1 MKALFSDLDHFTIWK
16 CVVITALVLVGFWSH
31 KKHNAQTNGT
41 KARSKFGKVVQVGQ
55 GEWDRNGLRSEGTGH
70 LFCHQIQNV

>member
-1 MKALFSDLDHFTIWK
+1 MKHLISDLDHLTIWK

-41 KARSKFGKVVQVGQ
+41 KSISKFGKVVQGGQ
-55 GEWDRNGLRSEGTGH
+55 GQADRNGLRSDGTGH